1 MSRQFN
7 LKPFKFILK
16 SVFKLT
22 LLKSKI
28 QIKDKRKYEFKHGS
42 KFNWRLFSHGLQ
54 FNND

>member
-1 MSRQFN
+1 MSRQLN